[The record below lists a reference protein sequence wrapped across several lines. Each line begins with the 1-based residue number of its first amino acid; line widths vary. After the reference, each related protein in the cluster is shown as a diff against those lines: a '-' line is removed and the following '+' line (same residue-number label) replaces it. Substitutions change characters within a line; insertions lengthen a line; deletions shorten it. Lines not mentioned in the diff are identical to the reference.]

1 MGKLIYYYGSMS
13 SGKST
18 NLLQTAYN
26 HKKNGMEVVYLTS
39 ALDDRYG
46 VGTIKSRIGIEAQAE
61 IIPKDDSTLLLDIK
75 KRLEQNLDINSIY
88 VDECQF
94 MNKEQVDILSEI
106 ADEYNVDV
114 YCYGIR
120 TDFETNLFDGSRRL
134 FEIADEIHQ
143 LHNVCENQKC
153 GHPATM
159 NVRIANSTDK
169 VFIGGDES
177 YKSMCRKCYKEYMRK
192 KK

>member
-1 MGKLIYYYGSMS
+1 MS

-94 MNKEQVDILSEI
+94 LNKEQVDILSEI